1 MSELALNLALAAAI
15 GDVDPSRLHLVQLG
29 SARST
34 GSVTIHAW
42 LTGDRHARWVA
53 KAARDPRHEGSLQRE
68 WATVRSLLQ
77 RPDLQALI
85 PAARARFTCAGTEY
99 FVYDGAAG
107 RTMYAHYRNRIF
119 RSRGAML
126 RRFAGQA
133 FAALVRVHESGTSP
147 AQGLALADDLR
158 ADLDWLVR
166 RLPAFPV
173 TVAERVR
180 GVAERIELWRE
191 PLPFGQIHGDFSP
204 YNILVRRV
212 GATDPAAVRVI
223 DWEHA
228 EPVRPQSLDVL
239 RFMAAGALM
248 GLRGTARAAALHDL
262 HRRDRVLE
270 QALLGRWFDAMTE
283 SGAAHWL
290 APPRLEALWCHF
302 LVHAARRE
310 AERSGSPADW
320 TQSTYVAALAA
331 FTAAAGSVRATRVRS
346 AAAAAR
352 AWTHG
357 DAYRPR

>member
-1 MSELALNLALAAAI
+1 LTHALAAAI
-15 GDVDPSRLHLVQLG
+15 GDVDPAQLHLVQLG

-34 GSVTIHAW
+34 GSVTVHAW
-42 LTGDRHARWVA
+42 LAGDWHARWVA
-53 KAARDPRHEGSLQRE
+53 KAARDPRHAGSLQRE
-68 WATVRSLLQ
+68 WATVRVLLQ
-77 RPDLQALI
+77 RPDLRRLI

-119 RSRGAML
+119 RTRGAVL
-126 RRFAGQA
+126 RRFASQA
-133 FAALVRVHESGTSP
+133 LAAIVRVHESSTSP
-147 AQGLALADDLR
+147 AQGPALADDLR

-166 RLPAFPV
+166 RLPAFPA

-191 PLPFGQIHGDFSP
+191 PMPFGQVHGDFSP
-204 YNILVRRV
+204 YNILVRSV
-212 GATDPAAVRVI
+212 GVTDPAAVRVI

-228 EPVRPQSLDVL
+228 EPARPQSLDVL
-239 RFMAAGALM
+239 RFTAACALM
-248 GLRGTARAAALHDL
+248 GLRGAARSAALHDL

-270 QALLGRWFDAMTE
+270 QALLGPWFDAMTE

-290 APPRLEALWCHF
+290 EPPQFEALWCHF

-331 FTAAAGSVRATRVRS
+331 FTGGAGSVRATRVRS
-346 AAAAAR
+346 VAGATH